1 MTMQLERFVFG
12 LSCLAILAAPAV
24 PQAAPPAGESAINVS
39 GEITLVQAGSNQIE
53 RDASKVVVWLVPL
66 GSYRPARLDAEHK
79 RYRLVQHNKRFEP
92 ELLVVPVGSVVDFPN
107 LDPWFHN
114 VFSLYRG
121 KRFDLGLYQAGS
133 VRSVSFDRPG
143 PSYLF
148 CNIHPEM
155 TGVVLAVDSDWFA
168 ISNKAG
174 HYALADVA
182 TGTYVL
188 HVWYENAALEVLQGL
203 QRTVVIDDRSR
214 KLPPLSM
221 PVNNQ
226 MRAAHKNKYGQDYD
240 PNTLKTDY

>member
-1 MTMQLERFVFG
+1 MTMKFQNFLFG
-12 LSCLAILAAPAV
+12 LHCLAIFAAPAA
-24 PQAAPPAGESAINVS
+24 PQATAPGGGSAVNIS
-39 GEITLVQAGSNQIE
+39 GEITLVQAGSTQIE
-53 RDASKVVVWLVPL
+53 RDASKVVVWLVPVS
-66 GSYRPARLDAEHK
+66 SYRPASLAAERQ

-168 ISNKAG
+168 VSDKSG
-174 HYALADVA
+174 HYALSGVPP
-182 TGTYVL
+182 GNYIL
-188 HVWYENAALEVLQGL
+188 HVWYENAALDALQAL
-203 QRTVVIDDRSR
+203 RRPIVIEAGSR
-214 KLPPLSM
+214 SM
-221 PVNNQ
+221 PAISVPVNKQ
-226 MRAAHKNKYGQDYD
+226 MPAEHKNKYGQAYD